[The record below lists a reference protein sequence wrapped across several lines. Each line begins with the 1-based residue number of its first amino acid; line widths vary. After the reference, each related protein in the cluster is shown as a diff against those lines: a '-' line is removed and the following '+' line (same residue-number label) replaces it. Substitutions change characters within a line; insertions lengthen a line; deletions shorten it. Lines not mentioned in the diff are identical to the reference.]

1 MVIFVSKMAVL
12 EKIESNQYCF
22 AWSQAGFPKKGGG
35 VDPRYVWW
43 LRNPIPNHRLDVK
56 KSVNNWKNHE
66 HQLVSRMS
74 SINSILGDGF
84 KYLFFTPKNW
94 GNDPIWL
101 IFCKWVGEK
110 PPTRLWFHSKYLL
123 VSWIRW
129 MAGWSQCP
137 KGRSGRTHGF
147 GGRSC
152 PRNTVSETLRH
163 RWCLGNLHIGKPRV
177 WALIQGPNLQPC
189 HWKV

>member
-1 MVIFVSKMAVL
+1 M
-12 EKIESNQYCF
+12 
-22 AWSQAGFPKKGGG
+22 
-35 VDPRYVWW
+35 
-43 LRNPIPNHRLDVK
+43 
-56 KSVNNWKNHE
+56 NNWKNHE

-84 KYLFFTPKNW
+84 KYLFFTPK
-94 GNDPIWL
+94 I
-101 IFCKWVGEK
+101 GEMIQFDSYFANGLVKNHQPGMISFKVSSSVLNPLDGRLK
-110 PPTRLWFHSKYLL
+110 P
-123 VSWIRW
+123 
-129 MAGWSQCP
+129 MP